1 MSSQSTAREEDASLG
16 MTKNEAKSA
25 RIGQVTK
32 GLVHHSES
40 DGKCE
45 VCLSIPPLR
54 MVVLE
59 SHHRMVFQSIQVLSF
74 Q

>member
-1 MSSQSTAREEDASLG
+1 

-32 GLVHHSES
+32 GFVHHSES

-45 VCLSIPPLR
+45 VCLSILPLR
-54 MVVLE
+54 IVFWE
-59 SHHRMVFQSIQVLSF
+59 SHHRMGFQSIQVLSF